1 MLEKLKN
8 WFKGEKPTD
17 KSIDDIALQAQPI
30 EINPTA
36 PVALTR
42 REARLGR
49 LLTITDPSDEIK
61 AEIKRLQ
68 EKI

>member
-1 MLEKLKN
+1 MFETIKRFFAKPSDEMALK
-8 WFKGEKPTD
+8 
-17 KSIDDIALQAQPI
+17 AQPI
-30 EINPTA
+30 EINPTV

-49 LLTITDPSDEIK
+49 LLTIADPSDEIK

-68 EKI
+68 EQ